1 MYINGKNYEL
11 SEIDF
16 TNVLCDLEDR
26 GIDIMNMAATKN
38 MKFFSL
44 ARAIVSVYTGE
55 KDLNECGKILS
66 EHVKNGGKIED
77 IINPFAEAMEAAGFG
92 REAEATEGT
101 TEETAEAKD
110 KAK

>member
-1 MYINGKNYEL
+1 MKINGKDYDDIKEV
-11 SEIDF
+11 DF

-26 GIDIMNMAATKN
+26 GIDIMGMARTGT

-66 EHVKNGGKIED
+66 QHIKNGGD
-77 IINPFAEAMEAAGFG
+77 IDDIVVPFSEAMEAAGFG
-92 REAEATEGT
+92 KKAAEEEPA
-101 TEETAEAKD
+101 EETSEASKT
-110 KAK
+110 K